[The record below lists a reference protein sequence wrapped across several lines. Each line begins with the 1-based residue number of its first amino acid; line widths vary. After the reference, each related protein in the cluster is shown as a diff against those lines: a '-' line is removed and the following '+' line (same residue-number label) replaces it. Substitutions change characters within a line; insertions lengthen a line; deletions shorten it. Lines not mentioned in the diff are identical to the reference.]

1 MVSEDIFAVG
11 RHWWGVLSEPTIA
24 GGRTSAG
31 VKVKDTLNEQSW
43 LGLLRRYLLAS
54 TILHLVWEI
63 VQMPLYTLWRTG
75 SPREVAFA
83 VVHCTAGDLMI
94 ATLAIV
100 AALLLT
106 GTSEWPQ
113 IGMIQVIILMIII
126 GIGYTIYSE
135 WLNTVVRQSWTYAP
149 AMPIIPWL
157 GTGLAPLLQWIVV
170 PLLAMKIA
178 RRNE

>member
-1 MVSEDIFAVG
+1 
-11 RHWWGVLSEPTIA
+11 
-24 GGRTSAG
+24 
-31 VKVKDTLNEQSW
+31 
-43 LGLLRRYLLAS
+43 
-54 TILHLVWEI
+54 
-63 VQMPLYTLWRTG
+63 
-75 SPREVAFA
+75 
-83 VVHCTAGDLMI
+83 MI

-100 AALLLT
+100 TALLLV

-113 IGMIQVIILMIII
+113 IGMVQVIILILVI

-149 AMPIIPWL
+149 AMPLMPWL

-178 RRNE
+178 RQNSH